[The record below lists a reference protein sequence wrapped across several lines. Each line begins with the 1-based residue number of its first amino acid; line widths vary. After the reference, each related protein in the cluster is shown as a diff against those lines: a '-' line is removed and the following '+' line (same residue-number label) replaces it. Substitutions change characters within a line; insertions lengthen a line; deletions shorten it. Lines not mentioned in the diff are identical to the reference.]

1 MSKPSLSPFDMD
13 PGDIIV
19 SAWCEY
25 NLKGE
30 AENAIIYVVIRD
42 TRDNLR
48 IETILPKEQTLAELW
63 QFNIQAAAH
72 ASLLNAIS
80 AHLRDL
86 KLARK
91 EEPKC
96 PLLNQANAITQ
107 HHVAPI

>member
-1 MSKPSLSPFDMD
+1 MSKPSLLNLA
-13 PGDIIV
+13 PGEVIV
-19 SAWCEY
+19 TAWCEY

-48 IETILPKEQTLAELW
+48 IETITPKEQTLAELW

-86 KLARK
+86 RLARK
-91 EEPKC
+91 EEQQC

>member
-1 MSKPSLSPFDMD
+1 MINLD
-13 PGDIIV
+13 PGETITT
-19 SAWCEY
+19 AWCEY

-30 AENAIIYVVIRD
+30 AENAIIYVVIRGV
-42 TRDNLR
+42 RDSLR
-48 IETILPKEQTLAELW
+48 IETITPKDQTLAELW

-80 AHLRDL
+80 AHLRDI

-96 PLLNQANAITQ
+96 PLLDHANAITQ
-107 HHVAPI
+107 NHVAPI